1 MDGSF
6 TENRIIP
13 EPECRPVPEPEKR
26 RILIRIAYDGT
37 AYSGFQ
43 AQPSGVK
50 TVCGTIEEALSA
62 LTGEKTE
69 LTGGSRTD
77 AGVHALDN
85 VAVFDTVSRIPAE
98 KFCLALNRYLPE
110 DIRICSS
117 VQVPGTFHPRKTAC
131 NKTYEYRFLSAPVP
145 RPLRRLYTSYTR
157 FPLDTEAMG
166 RAAAYLQGT
175 HDFTSFASIYMQA
188 SSPVRTI
195 TDVSVRR
202 EGEEIVIRVAG
213 TGFLYN
219 MVRIIAGTLLEVGRG
234 RIRPE
239 QMQEILDARDRRMAG
254 QTAPAGGL
262 TLVRYE
268 FSEYAPEI

>member
-6 TENRIIP
+6 TENAA
-13 EPECRPVPEPEKR
+13 R

-43 AQPSGVK
+43 AQSSGVK
-50 TVCGTIEEALSA
+50 TICGTIEEALFE
-62 LTGEKTE
+62 LTGEKTG

-98 KFCLALNRYLPE
+98 KFAPALNRYLPE
-110 DIRICSS
+110 DIRITSS
-117 VQVPGTFHPRKTAC
+117 VQVPESFHPRRTAC
-131 NKTYEYRFLSAPVP
+131 LKTYEYRFLSAPVP
-145 RPLRRLYTSYTR
+145 RPMRRLYTAYTR
-157 FPLDTEAMG
+157 FPLDTEAMD

-188 SSPVRTI
+188 SSPVRTLTEI
-195 TDVSVRR
+195 RVFP
-202 EGEEIVIRVAG
+202 EGEETVIRVSG

-219 MVRIIAGTLLEVGRG
+219 MVRIIAGTLLEAGRG
-234 RIRPE
+234 RILPE
-239 QMQEILDARDRRMAG
+239 QMPAILEARDRRTAG
-254 QTAPAGGL
+254 QTAPACGL

-268 FSEYAPEI
+268 FPEFWSETGKHV